1 MDSVRWPT
9 IAIASVS
16 ACSLLESIRQGS
28 GQEDE
33 EMPPLRSILVIWGT
47 MSGLDGGGLQR
58 SVYDDPE
65 LKALERDRSVLP
77 CRLPGWD
84 GAAG

>member
-1 MDSVRWPT
+1 
-9 IAIASVS
+9 
-16 ACSLLESIRQGS
+16 
-28 GQEDE
+28 
-33 EMPPLRSILVIWGT
+33 
-47 MSGLDGGGLQR
+47 MSGLDGDGLQR